1 MKDNI
6 LSLIEKQRAFFETD
20 TTKDVAFRKENLTKL
35 KSAVKRYEQQLLDA
49 LQRDLHKSETEAYM
63 TEIAFIYEEIRFV
76 LKHLDSWTK
85 PQKVKTPVSHLGS
98 KSYLYREPY
107 GVTLIIAPWNYPVQL
122 QFSPLIGAIA
132 GGNTAL
138 LKPSEYTPTVSRW
151 ISKLIQKTFPSEY
164 IAVVEGGVE
173 ESQAL
178 LNERFDYIFFT
189 GSVAIGK
196 EVMKAAANYL
206 TPLTL
211 ELGGKSPCIVDQ
223 DANIELAAKRI
234 AWGKFTNASQTCIAP
249 DYVIVH
255 EQIREE
261 FVQELK
267 AVVKEFYGETPL
279 NSEKFGKI
287 VSKRH
292 FTRLL
297 AFLQDGD
304 ILFGGQYE
312 EVENR
317 ISPTLLENIMWEDS
331 VMKEEIFGPILPLF
345 SFTKFEDLKYHLGK
359 TPNPLALYYFSEDE
373 KKQEKI
379 INSFSFGGGCINDT
393 VMHVANTHLPF
404 GGVGESGM
412 GKYHGKGSFDAFTH
426 EKGILKQTTKF
437 DLPIRYPSFKNSLKY
452 VKKLLK

>member
-1 MKDNI
+1 MKNRI
-6 LSLIEKQRAFFETD
+6 LSLLEKQRAFFDTD
-20 TTKDVAFRKENLTKL
+20 TTKNVAFRKENLTKL

-49 LQRDLHKSETEAYM
+49 LQTDLHKSETEAYM

-76 LKHLDSWTK
+76 LKNLDSWTK

-151 ISKLIQKTFPSEY
+151 ISELIQETFPAEY

-189 GSVAIGK
+189 GSVAVGK

-234 AWGKFTNASQTCIAP
+234 AWGKFTNAGQTCIAP

-261 FVQELK
+261 FVQQLK

-304 ILFGGQYE
+304 IEFGGQYE

-317 ISPTLLENIMWEDS
+317 ISPTLLENI
-331 VMKEEIFGPILPLF
+331 
-345 SFTKFEDLKYHLGK
+345 T
-359 TPNPLALYYFSEDE
+359 
-373 KKQEKI
+373 
-379 INSFSFGGGCINDT
+379 
-393 VMHVANTHLPF
+393 
-404 GGVGESGM
+404 
-412 GKYHGKGSFDAFTH
+412 
-426 EKGILKQTTKF
+426 
-437 DLPIRYPSFKNSLKY
+437 
-452 VKKLLK
+452 

>member
-1 MKDNI
+1 MKNRI

-76 LKHLDSWTK
+76 LKNLDSWTK

-107 GVTLIIAPWNYPVQL
+107 GVILIIAPWNYPVQL

-151 ISKLIQKTFPSEY
+151 ISELIQETFPSEY

-189 GSVAIGK
+189 GSVAVGK

-234 AWGKFTNASQTCIAP
+234 AWGKFTNAGQICIAP

-255 EQIREE
+255 E
-261 FVQELK
+261 
-267 AVVKEFYGETPL
+267 
-279 NSEKFGKI
+279 
-287 VSKRH
+287 
-292 FTRLL
+292 
-297 AFLQDGD
+297 
-304 ILFGGQYE
+304 
-312 EVENR
+312 
-317 ISPTLLENIMWEDS
+317 
-331 VMKEEIFGPILPLF
+331 
-345 SFTKFEDLKYHLGK
+345 
-359 TPNPLALYYFSEDE
+359 
-373 KKQEKI
+373 
-379 INSFSFGGGCINDT
+379 
-393 VMHVANTHLPF
+393 
-404 GGVGESGM
+404 
-412 GKYHGKGSFDAFTH
+412 
-426 EKGILKQTTKF
+426 
-437 DLPIRYPSFKNSLKY
+437 
-452 VKKLLK
+452 